1 MKIMMDIPIQ
11 IENII
16 QYINECNSEWELKC
30 IEEQCI
36 AKLDEITAAKKQR
49 EELVKFWEERM

>member
-1 MKIMMDIPIQ
+1 MKITMDIPVQ

-16 QYINECNSEWELKC
+16 QYINECNSEWELRC
-30 IEEQCI
+30 IEEQCV
-36 AKLDEITAAKKQR
+36 AKLDEITAARKQR

>member
-16 QYINECNSEWELKC
+16 QYINECNSEWELRC
-30 IEEQCI
+30 IEEQCA